1 MNQSAAYF
9 YKQMPTLCGSRK
21 YPYPRQR
28 WSLEIPKGEGGGGGG
43 GVISIAQVFKR
54 KYEAKLEIPGGGRVQ
69 TKEPSLGE
77 VWIFLEPHI
86 IIRLP
91 FNY

>member
-9 YKQMPTLCGSRK
+9 YKQMPTLCGSRN
-21 YPYPRQR
+21 YPYPRQG
-28 WSLEIPKGEGGGGGG
+28 WSLEIPKGAGGGGGGGG

-54 KYEAKLEIPGGGRVQ
+54 KYEAKLEIPGDGRVQ

-77 VWIFLEPHI
+77 VWIVFETTHY
-86 IIRLP
+86 
-91 FNY
+91 N